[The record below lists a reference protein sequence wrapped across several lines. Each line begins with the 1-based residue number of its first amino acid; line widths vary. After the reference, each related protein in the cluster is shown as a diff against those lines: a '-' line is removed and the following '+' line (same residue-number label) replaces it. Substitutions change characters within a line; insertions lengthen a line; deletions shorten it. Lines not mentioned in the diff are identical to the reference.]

1 MVNDTSGHDID
12 SWLAIDVAETDKV
25 FHILNMYNNTF
36 IIMSDIGLNIGRACS
51 CSKHG

>member
-25 FHILNMYNNTF
+25 FPILNINNNTF
-36 IIMSDIGLNIGRACS
+36 KPSGTFVLM
-51 CSKHG
+51 